1 MSFMYKNEII
11 PLTFSCRDGAK
22 DKFNGTWFDHYENW
36 ITRVKFPENG
46 NLNFLLEGGNV
57 EG

>member
-1 MSFMYKNEII
+1 MFFMYRNEIV
-11 PLTFSCRDGAK
+11 RDEAK